1 MKGEIDMKKYVKP
14 ELCYESFELS
24 EQIAV
29 GCSSE
34 LIATYADEMSCTVK
48 NPNGIGD
55 HIIIFSSDTCTA
67 GGEGYCYHTGCEGTT
82 IFTS

>member
-1 MKGEIDMKKYVKP
+1 MKKYVKP

-29 GCSSE
+29 GCSDM
-34 LIATYADEMSCTVK
+34 LIANYGQNSTCYVD
-48 NPNGIGD
+48 IGER
-55 HIIIFSSDTCTA
+55 FMTDTAVCTA
-67 GGEGYCYHTGCEGTT
+67 DPSTLQGYCYFNSGDGKT

>member
-1 MKGEIDMKKYVKP
+1 MKKYVKP

-29 GCSSE
+29 GCSWK
-34 LIATYADEMSCTVK
+34 ATYRDGSDCRVDLGGTYLMTDTAVCTD
-48 NPNGIGD
+48 P
-55 HIIIFSSDTCTA
+55 SRL
-67 GGEGYCYHTGCEGTT
+67 EGYCYTAGADGMT